1 MNQDGL
7 RFAGEMFD
15 LDLKK
20 GLKSG
25 NLDELRRALR
35 ADKMVPKSLIGS
47 FNEMSPEN
55 SEPEYT
61 MSGSY
66 QPEVAYGL

>member
-1 MNQDGL
+1 MDDL
-7 RFAGEMFD
+7 RFAGELFD

-20 GLKSG
+20 GLKGG
-25 NLDELRRALR
+25 NLDSLRRSFR
-35 ADKMVPKSLIGS
+35 SDKLIPSLQKT
-47 FNEMSPEN
+47 FNAMSPEN

-66 QPEVAYGL
+66 QPEVAYGA

>member
-1 MNQDGL
+1 MDDL
-7 RFAGEMFD
+7 RFAGELFD
-15 LDLKK
+15 LDLRK
-20 GLKSG
+20 GLKNS
-25 NLDELRRALR
+25 NLDSLRRGFR
-35 ADKMVPKSLIGS
+35 SDKLIHSLQKT

-61 MSGSY
+61 LSGSY

>member
-1 MNQDGL
+1 MEGL
-7 RFAGEMFD
+7 RFAGDMFD
-15 LDLKK
+15 LDLRE
-20 GLKSG
+20 GLKDN
-25 NLDELRRALR
+25 NLDSLRRVFR
-35 ADKMVPKSLIGS
+35 RDKLIPSLYKT